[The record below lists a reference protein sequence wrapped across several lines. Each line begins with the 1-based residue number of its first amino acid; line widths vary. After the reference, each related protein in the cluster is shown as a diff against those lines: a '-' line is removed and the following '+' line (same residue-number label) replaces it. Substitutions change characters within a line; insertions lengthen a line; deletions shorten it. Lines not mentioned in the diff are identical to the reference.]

1 MMKVDFPVDERSK
14 KFLTELESDE
24 DVTAINSILLSK
36 RGEDFSN
43 YASIIC
49 FCFKEKDLMDLNGVT
64 TLPERV
70 KIWAKKKMLENDDLY
85 MTFFKHLFSLYS
97 SYSQTEEGLSILGKK
112 RSLFPEVYLYHRIK
126 ELYSYN
132 ENNIVRR
139 DCYVVIND
147 WNTRRDRSRDEGQK
161 IDVGAWDPDKE
172 TGQCYECKVKFYIK
186 EKEHQ
191 LKFLED
197 IRDHSLGKIHVFLAS
212 FAPKKVLLRQLMNFF
227 PGRDLSKIN
236 IFGIDEL
243 KNL

>member
-1 MMKVDFPVDERSK
+1 MKVDFPVDERSE
-14 KFLTELESDE
+14 KFLRELESDE
-24 DVTAINSILLSK
+24 DVTAINAILLSK
-36 RGEDFSN
+36 RGDDFSN

-49 FCFKEKDLMDLNGVT
+49 FCFKEKDLMDLNSVT
-64 TLPERV
+64 TLPESV
-70 KIWAKKKMLENDDLY
+70 KIWAKRKMLENDDLFQ
-85 MTFFKHLFSLYS
+85 TFFKHLFSLYS

-126 ELYSYN
+126 ELYSYS

-147 WNTRRDRSRDEGQK
+147 WNTRRDRSREEGQK
-161 IDVGAWDPDKE
+161 IDIGAWDPDKE
-172 TGQCYECKVKFYIK
+172 AGQCYECKVKFYIK
-186 EKEHQ
+186 EKVHQ

-236 IFGIDEL
+236 IFGIEEL